1 MPKTTRKG
9 TVRREELPST
19 LKKSPPKAQRTFAK
33 AHDNAVEQYGEG
45 ERAHRTAI
53 AAVKHSYEKV
63 GDRWEPKK
71 RKGPSDAQDARRGP
85 AARRGGKT
93 AGGVD
98 VFGHTRQE
106 LLDRAKRLGI
116 TGRHEMNKEELGRAI
131 ASRESSR
138 SRSR

>member
-1 MPKTTRKG
+1 
-9 TVRREELPST
+9 
-19 LKKSPPKAQRTFAK
+19 
-33 AHDNAVEQYGEG
+33 
-45 ERAHRTAI
+45 
-53 AAVKHSYEKV
+53 VKHSYEKV
-63 GDRWEPKK
+63 GDHWEPKK
-71 RKGPSDAQDARRGP
+71 RKGPSDAQDARRGA

-106 LLDRAKRLGI
+106 LLDRAKRLEI
-116 TGRHEMNKEELGRAI
+116 SGRHDMNKEELGRAI